1 MSGRRDVFPLVPRQR
16 LLGLSFGVIHG
27 VRRGLGTD
35 VAGSRPYRPGD
46 DRDSID
52 WAATARLSAARSS
65 DEFVVRENFA
75 DDAPRVIIV
84 VDRRPEM
91 ALSSPDVPWLRKHEA
106 LRVAAGLI
114 ADSVAEARGLV
125 GYLDLAEG
133 ADTPFWRP
141 PSSNREPWSIRER
154 HLQHPTYL
162 APEDNLTLALEF
174 LEGHRRAVPG
184 GSFLFIISDFL
195 VSPDR
200 EVWER
205 AIEHRWDIVPLVIQD
220 PIWEQSFPPVD
231 GIVVPLTGAD
241 GRVRLVRLRD
251 GESAERRREHEQRRA
266 ELLDGFYEL
275 GIEPISLSSSDR
287 DHVLAA
293 FLAWAA
299 GRELEHGRNWR

>member
-1 MSGRRDVFPLVPRQR
+1 MSGRRDAFPLVPRRR
-16 LLGLSFGVIHG
+16 LLGLSFGAFHG
-27 VRRGLGTD
+27 TRRGIGTD

-46 DRDSID
+46 DRDAID
-52 WAATARLSAARSS
+52 WAATARLSAARAA
-65 DEFVVRENFA
+65 DEFVVREHFA
-75 DDAPRVIIV
+75 DDAPRVVIV

-106 LRVAAGLI
+106 LRTAARLI

-133 ADTPFWRP
+133 ADDPFWRP
-141 PSSNREPWSIRER
+141 PSSNRELWSIRDEHLR
-154 HLQHPTYL
+154 HATYS

-184 GSFLFIISDFL
+184 GTFLFVISDFL
-195 VSPDR
+195 VSPSR

-205 AIEHRWDIVPLVIQD
+205 AIEHRWDVVPLVIQD
-220 PIWEQSFPPVD
+220 PLWEQSFPPVD

-241 GRVRLVRLRD
+241 GRVRLVRLRA
-251 GESAERRREHEQRRA
+251 GESDERRREHEQRRA
-266 ELLDGFYEL
+266 DLVDGFLEL
-275 GIEPISLSSSDR
+275 GVDPVLLSSSEH

-293 FLAWAA
+293 LLDWAA